1 MDTPRPDMPSTFVTV
16 VAWVFIVFS
25 ALGVLMTT
33 AQNVMLS
40 LMPAFTESAD
50 AGFLER
56 NFRILFVIPW
66 VLSALMLVAS
76 AGLLKRREWARKTF
90 IGLLSLGV
98 LYLAGSLALIGLMDS
113 GSPPEPPGASPE
125 FQEMSRQL
133 EIMHFGMEVL
143 TIILV
148 VLFSGV
154 FIWIIRRLMQPSV
167 CAEFDT
173 WQ

>member
-56 NFRILFVIPW
+56 HVRILFVIPW
-66 VLSALMLVAS
+66 ALSASMLVAS
-76 AGLLKRREWARKTF
+76 AGLLKRREWARKIF

-98 LYLAGSLALIGLMDS
+98 C
-113 GSPPEPPGASPE
+113 
-125 FQEMSRQL
+125 
-133 EIMHFGMEVL
+133 
-143 TIILV
+143 
-148 VLFSGV
+148 GV
-154 FIWIIRRLMQPSV
+154 
-167 CAEFDT
+167 
-173 WQ
+173 